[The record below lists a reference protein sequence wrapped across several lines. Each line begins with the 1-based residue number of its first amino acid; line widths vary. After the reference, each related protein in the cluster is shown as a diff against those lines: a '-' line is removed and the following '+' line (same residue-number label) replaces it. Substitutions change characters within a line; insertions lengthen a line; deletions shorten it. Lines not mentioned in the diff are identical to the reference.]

1 MAVKLFHAKIYA
13 EIYTVYDQHSKIMFY
28 FSTGSCEFFFTI
40 HADLYCLLEYEVTMI
55 KSKNYVTIIEFVKEM
70 HSSITSMMLQL
81 SMTLA

>member
-1 MAVKLFHAKIYA
+1 MKI
-13 EIYTVYDQHSKIMFY
+13 
-28 FSTGSCEFFFTI
+28 FFTT

-55 KSKNYVTIIEFVKEM
+55 KSKNYVTCDIIEFVKEM

>member
-1 MAVKLFHAKIYA
+1 M
-13 EIYTVYDQHSKIMFY
+13 YDQHSKMMFY
-28 FSTGSCEFFFTI
+28 FSTGSHEFFFTI

-55 KSKNYVTIIEFVKEM
+55 KSKNYVTCDIIEFVKEM

>member
-1 MAVKLFHAKIYA
+1 
-13 EIYTVYDQHSKIMFY
+13 MFY
-28 FSTGSCEFFFTI
+28 FSTGSHEFFFTT

-55 KSKNYVTIIEFVKEM
+55 KSKNYVTCDIEFVKEM

>member
-1 MAVKLFHAKIYA
+1 M
-13 EIYTVYDQHSKIMFY
+13 YDQHSKMMFY
-28 FSTGSCEFFFTI
+28 FSTGSHEFFFTT

-70 HSSITSMMLQL
+70 HGSITSMMLQL

>member
-1 MAVKLFHAKIYA
+1 M
-13 EIYTVYDQHSKIMFY
+13 YDQHSKMMFY
-28 FSTGSCEFFFTI
+28 FSTGSHEFFLKT

-55 KSKNYVTIIEFVKEM
+55 KSKNYVTCDIIEFVKEM

>member
-1 MAVKLFHAKIYA
+1 
-13 EIYTVYDQHSKIMFY
+13 MFY
-28 FSTGSCEFFFTI
+28 FSTGSHEFFFYNTFFFTT

-55 KSKNYVTIIEFVKEM
+55 KSKNYVTCDIIEFVKEM

>member
-1 MAVKLFHAKIYA
+1 MN
-13 EIYTVYDQHSKIMFY
+13 
-28 FSTGSCEFFFTI
+28 FFFTT

>member
-1 MAVKLFHAKIYA
+1 
-13 EIYTVYDQHSKIMFY
+13 MFY
-28 FSTGSCEFFFTI
+28 FSTGSHEFFFTT

>member
-1 MAVKLFHAKIYA
+1 M
-13 EIYTVYDQHSKIMFY
+13 YDQHSKMMFY
-28 FSTGSCEFFFTI
+28 FRTGSHEFFFTK

-55 KSKNYVTIIEFVKEM
+55 KSKNYVTCDIIKFVKEM

>member
-1 MAVKLFHAKIYA
+1 MN
-13 EIYTVYDQHSKIMFY
+13 
-28 FSTGSCEFFFTI
+28 FFFTI

-55 KSKNYVTIIEFVKEM
+55 KSKNYVTCDIIEFVKEM

>member
-1 MAVKLFHAKIYA
+1 MTNIVK
-13 EIYTVYDQHSKIMFY
+13 
-28 FSTGSCEFFFTI
+28 SCFILVQVAMNFFFTT

-55 KSKNYVTIIEFVKEM
+55 KSKNYVTCDIVEFVKEM